1 MYLASNLF
9 IMENTLGS
17 LYTKSFQE
25 NWDLPLFADYGGKA
39 MCYSDVAQSIQTLRT
54 LFDKAGIGA
63 GDKVALYGRNSS
75 NWGKIFLACIA
86 HGAVAVPI
94 LPDFKPENV
103 HHIVNHSEAKVL
115 FAAKSLF
122 ETLDSTQMTDILGV
136 VSVETFDVLDCKDE
150 TLKNYCDEGLSLMK
164 NTKVNKDS
172 FKFTDHTPEEV
183 CVISYTSG
191 TSGFTKGVMI
201 PVRSI
206 HSNVIFAREH
216 MPLKAADKIV
226 SFLPMAHVYGLLFEF
241 LFPVSVGCHVT
252 FLNKMPSPQVLVKAF
267 QEIQPQLILS
277 VPLVIEKIYKK
288 RLLPT
293 LQKPIIKMLL
303 HVPGVNSI
311 LHKKIR
317 AKLVD
322 TFGAHF
328 YEIVI
333 GGAALSA
340 EVETFFRKIKFP
352 FTIGYGMTEC
362 GPLISYAAWD
372 HTQLASAG
380 QLVDRMEVR
389 IESEDPYNQVG
400 EIQVKGTNV
409 MLGYFKNDEANRNT
423 FTDDGWLKTGDLGV
437 IDKNNFIYIKGRS
450 KNMLLGPSGQNIYPE
465 ELEARLCNLP
475 YVQECVVIQREAKL
489 IALVYPDKEA
499 LKSDGIET
507 NQLASIM
514 ANNRLKFNTEV
525 PGYEQLTKIELVDTE
540 FEKTPKRNIKRYLYT

>member
-1 MYLASNLF
+1 
-9 IMENTLGS
+9 MENSLGS
-17 LYTKSFQE
+17 LYTKSFQQS
-25 NWDLPLFADYGGKA
+25 WDLPLFSDYGGEA
-39 MCYSDVAQSIQTLRT
+39 ISYSDVAQSINTLRT
-54 LFDKAGIGA
+54 LFVEAEINA
-63 GDKVALYGRNSS
+63 GDKVAIYGRNSS
-75 NWGKIFLACIA
+75 NWGKIFLACMA
-86 HGAVAVPI
+86 HGAVPVPI

-103 HHIVNHSEAKVL
+103 HHIVNHSESKVL

-122 ETLDSTQMTDILGV
+122 ETLDPSQMTDILGV
-136 VSVETFDVLDCKDE
+136 VSIETFEVLDCKNE
-150 TLKNYCDEGLSLMK
+150 TLKAYCEEGKTLMH
-164 NTKVNKDS
+164 NTKIEKEA
-172 FKFTDHTPEEV
+172 FKFSESALEDV
-183 CVISYTSG
+183 CIISYTSG

-216 MPLKAADKIV
+216 MPLKSGDKLV

-267 QEIQPQLILS
+267 QEIQPHLILS

-293 LQKPIIKMLL
+293 LQKPVMKVLL
-303 HVPGVNSI
+303 NIPGLNTI

-317 AKLVD
+317 SKLVD
-322 TFGAHF
+322 TFGGRF

-333 GGAALSA
+333 GGAALST

-362 GPLISYAAWD
+362 GPLISYAAWN

-389 IESEDPYNQVG
+389 IESEDPYNQAG
-400 EIQVKGTNV
+400 EIQVKGANV
-409 MLGYFKNDEANRNT
+409 MLGYFKNDDANRNT
-423 FTDDGWLKTGDLGV
+423 FTQDGWLKTGDLGV
-437 IDKNNFIYIKGRS
+437 IDSNNFIYIKGRS

-465 ELEARLCNLP
+465 ELEARLSNLA
-475 YVQECVVIQREAKL
+475 YIQECVVVQRDAKL
-489 IALVYPDKEA
+489 FALVYPDKEA
-499 LKSDGIET
+499 MKTDGIEVS
-507 NQLASIM
+507 QLESIM
-514 ANNRLKFNTEV
+514 ANNKVKFNSEV
-525 PGYEQLTKIELVDTE
+525 PGYEQLTKIELVDIE
-540 FEKTPKRNIKRYLYT
+540 FEKTPKRNIKRYLYI